1 MYVFY
6 LSLFLFLGC
15 KIKALR
21 AKTNTYIKTP
31 VRGEEPVF
39 VVTGRKE
46 DVAKAKREILS
57 AAEHFS
63 LIRASRK
70 PAGGSNGNNGGG
82 NGGNGGNGGGNNGI
96 VHLGNGGCLNA
107 SNNVNNNNN
116 NSNGNGL
123 NGSVGVGGG
132 GCGGGQQNGIMGLN
146 KNGNPPGPPAN
157 IPGQIT
163 IQVRVPYRVVGLVV
177 GPKGAT
183 IKHIQQQTHTYI
195 VTPSRDKEPVFEVTG
210 QPDNVQSARRQIE
223 AHIALRTGNSP
234 TGNGGG
240 NGGDGGSSTASLAS
254 ESGGLG
260 SLLGEDAAPELL
272 ASLYKNGFSS
282 LLNGYLDQDA
292 GSMLIG
298 GVGGVLGLGCNGMG
312 SGLGSVSASIGGNG
326 SSNSLLM
333 SNGGSGGGVGV
344 ASVSTASSS
353 SAYNSAL
360 PSSTGSS
367 SCDNSSASDHSSS
380 SSSSSSSTS
389 SKSAIISRPELMNI
403 WKSLGE
409 SIDLD
414 EGLGDS
420 PNIWSMSSGGIGP
433 LGNTIGSGSGG
444 GSRAS
449 PASPIDSML
458 IGGGAAA
465 AAAAVAAAAAAANQG
480 KRECLVCGDKEVTA
494 ALVPCGHNM
503 FCLECANRICGAV
516 GDGAACPICSQTVV
530 QAIRIIA

>member
-1 MYVFY
+1 M
-6 LSLFLFLGC
+6 LFSFQIAGC

-70 PAGGSNGNNGGG
+70 PALGGG
-82 NGGNGGNGGGNNGI
+82 LSGKG
-96 VHLGNGGCLNA
+96 A
-107 SNNVNNNNN
+107 
-116 NSNGNGL
+116 
-123 NGSVGVGGG
+123 
-132 GCGGGQQNGIMGLN
+132 
-146 KNGNPPGPPAN
+146 PPGPPAN

-183 IKHIQQQTHTYI
+183 IKLIQQQTHTYI

-210 QPDNVQSARRQIE
+210 MPDNVQSARRQIE
-223 AHIALRTGNSP
+223 AHIALRTGNSA
-234 TGNGGG
+234 TSLNGSSSGSTGGG
-240 NGGDGGSSTASLAS
+240 SGTGGP
-254 ESGGLG
+254 SGNNGLG
-260 SLLGEDAAPELL
+260 SLLGDDAAPELL

-282 LLNGYLDQDA
+282 LLSGYLDQPVDA
-292 GSMLIG
+292 FGNV
-298 GVGGVLGLGCNGMG
+298 GVG
-312 SGLGSVSASIGGNG
+312 SAQ
-326 SSNSLLM
+326 
-333 SNGGSGGGVGV
+333 
-344 ASVSTASSS
+344 
-353 SAYNSAL
+353 L

-367 SCDNSSASDHSSS
+367 TCE
-380 SSSSSSSTS
+380 SSSSSTS
-389 SKSAIISRPELMNI
+389 SKSAIITRPELMNI

-409 SIDLD
+409 SLDVD

-420 PNIWSMSSGGIGP
+420 PNIWSMPTQSVMGGGGA
-433 LGNTIGSGSGG
+433 GNGSGNGGGG
-444 GSRAS
+444 GSRSS
-449 PASPIDSML
+449 PCVSTSPTDSL
-458 IGGGAAA
+458 LTGSSC
-465 AAAAVAAAAAAANQG
+465 

-503 FCLECANRICGAV
+503 FCLECANRICGG
-516 GDGAACPICSQTVV
+516 GDSACPICSQTVI